1 MKHSLALIAAAAA
14 ALTLTA
20 CERRDDTTV
29 GQQADSTVASAD
41 AAAERAKQD
50 AANATAQ
57 VGAAADSAGQK
68 IEAAADKAGDKVAD
82 AAITASVN
90 AALARDPSL
99 SAVRIDVD
107 TVNGTVSLKGAAPD
121 QAARTR
127 ATELASAVK
136 GVTNV
141 DNQLA
146 VRG

>member
-1 MKHSLALIAAAAA
+1 MKHSIALIAAAAA

-29 GQQADSTVASAD
+29 GQKVDSAVASAD

-50 AANATAQ
+50 AANASAK

-68 IEAAADKAGDKVAD
+68 IEDAAAKAGDKVAD

-90 AALARDPSL
+90 AALARDPGL

-107 TVNGTVSLKGAAPD
+107 TVNGTVSLKGQAPD
-121 QAARTR
+121 QAARSR

-141 DNQLA
+141 DNQLE